1 MRKVYAATALCAVA
15 IVAVAA
21 ATGAAAKGPVK
32 VHGKVGV
39 LATPTSATDSK
50 GKIKT
55 TSVTVTGKLKTQGT
69 CLGGRKIE
77 FIYVTPAG
85 SYSLSETATSA
96 RNGKFTATLPAP
108 VWPATSKTT
117 GSAVTLSAT
126 AVQVNRKDTKS
137 GQKAKC
143 LEASGI
149 GDFTDYA

>member
-1 MRKVYAATALCAVA
+1 MRKLYAATALCAVA

-32 VHGKVGV
+32 VQGKVGV
-39 LATPTSATDSK
+39 LATPTNATDSK
-50 GKIKT
+50 GKVKT

-85 SYSLSETATSA
+85 SYSLAEKATSA

-108 VWPATSKTT
+108 VWPITSKTN
-117 GSAVTLSAT
+117 GSAVTVAT
-126 AVQVNRKDTKS
+126 TATQVTRKDTKS

-143 LEASGI
+143 LEANGI
-149 GDFTDYA
+149 GDFADFG